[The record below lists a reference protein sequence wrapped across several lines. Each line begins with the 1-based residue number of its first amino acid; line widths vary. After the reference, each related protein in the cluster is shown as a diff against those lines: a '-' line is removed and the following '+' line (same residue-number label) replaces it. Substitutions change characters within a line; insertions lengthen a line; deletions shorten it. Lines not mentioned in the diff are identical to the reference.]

1 LLFVAISAILYWY
14 SDDYFRVELILDVL
28 LFTFTFSMFKWAQ
41 NSARGDPGYVPN
53 DSRARQ
59 VAEELGM
66 GACKKCDT
74 ILKTPLVHHC
84 KKCDK
89 CVFLMDH
96 HCMFTNQCVG
106 YGTIKHFYLFV
117 FYLALAIA
125 NIVFF
130 HARHLYAMTYSPEN
144 AVLERLFLIYDM
156 LCATRGKISWSVLPM
171 WLFAFHMFLA
181 ASYVMF
187 AFQTAA
193 FMAFNFL
200 SNSSMTE

>member
-1 LLFVAISAILYWY
+1 
-14 SDDYFRVELILDVL
+14 
-28 LFTFTFSMFKWAQ
+28 
-41 NSARGDPGYVPN
+41 
-53 DSRARQ
+53 
-59 VAEELGM
+59 
-66 GACKKCDT
+66 
-74 ILKTPLVHHC
+74 
-84 KKCDK
+84 
-89 CVFLMDH
+89 
-96 HCMFTNQCVG
+96 MFTNQCVG